1 MNSILQTLL
10 SYIWGF
16 RICTLHSAL
25 NGKLEV
31 WYISGK
37 YRLDSEKANY
47 SFGSL
52 HRLFQKVFREINLTV
67 RNPESLLLLGLGAG
81 SIVSVLRDELNMTTR
96 IIGVEH
102 DDRIIQLAR
111 EYFGIDRYTGLTIVH
126 EDAAV
131 FVGTNDQKFDCLV
144 IDLFHDRDVP
154 EKFIQRSFLDHCF
167 QHLSENGILIFNYI
181 AATKMQRKGF
191 EELKGNF
198 IALGM
203 EFRVLELL
211 GENKVIVTKGL
222 VTSHP
227 SSQPG
232 S

>member
-1 MNSILQTLL
+1 MNSIVQNFL

-16 RICTLHSAL
+16 RICTLYSAL

-52 HRLFQKVFREINLTV
+52 HRLFQKVFREINLTA

-96 IIGVEH
+96 ITGVEH
-102 DDRIIQLAR
+102 DDQVIQLAR
-111 EYFGIDRYTGLTIVH
+111 EYFGIDRYKGLTIVH
-126 EDAAV
+126 VDAAV
-131 FVGTNDQKFDCLV
+131 FVATNDQKFDCIV
-144 IDLFHDRDVP
+144 IDLFHDRNVP
-154 EKFIQRSFLDHCF
+154 EKFIQRSFLDQCF
-167 QHLSENGILIFNYI
+167 RHLSEKGILIFNYI
-181 AATKMQRKGF
+181 AATKRQREGF
-191 EELKGNF
+191 EELKRNF
-198 IALGM
+198 VALGR

-211 GENKVIVTKGL
+211 GENKVIVAE
-222 VTSHP
+222 TS
-227 SSQPG
+227 
-232 S
+232 

>member
-1 MNSILQTLL
+1 MKSIIQTLL
-10 SYIWGF
+10 SYIWSL

-52 HRLFQKVFREINLTV
+52 HRLFQKVFSEINLTA

-81 SIVSVLRDELNMTTR
+81 SVVSVLRDELNMTTR
-96 IIGVEH
+96 ITGVEH
-102 DDRIIQLAR
+102 DDRIIQLAN
-111 EYFGIDRYTGLTIVH
+111 EYFGIDHYPELTIVH

-131 FVGTNDQKFDCLV
+131 FVAANDQKFDCLV

-154 EKFIQRSFLDHCF
+154 EKFIQPSFLDHCF
-167 QHLSENGILIFNYI
+167 RHLSENGILIFNYI
-181 AATKMQRKGF
+181 AANLRQKEEF
-191 EELKGNF
+191 EELKRNF
-198 IALGM
+198 TALGR

-211 GENKVIVTKGL
+211 GDNKVIVAKQL
-222 VTSHP
+222 
-227 SSQPG
+227 
-232 S
+232 

>member
-1 MNSILQTLL
+1 MNAIAKTLL
-10 SYIWGF
+10 SYIWGL

-37 YRLDSEKANY
+37 YRLDSENANY

-52 HRLFQKVFREINLTV
+52 HKLFQKVFREINLTV

-81 SIVSVLRDELNMTTR
+81 SIVSVLRKELNMTTR
-96 IIGVEH
+96 ITGVEH
-102 DDRIIQLAR
+102 DDLIIQLAR

-131 FVGTNDQKFDCLV
+131 FVVTNDQKFDCIV
-144 IDLFHDRDVP
+144 IDLFHDRDVQ

-167 QHLSENGILIFNYI
+167 RHLSENGILIFNYI
-181 AATKMQRKGF
+181 AATKMQRIGF
-191 EELKGNF
+191 EELKRNF
-198 IALGM
+198 IALGR

-211 GENKVIVTKGL
+211 RENKVIVTKEL
-222 VTSHP
+222 
-227 SSQPG
+227 
-232 S
+232 